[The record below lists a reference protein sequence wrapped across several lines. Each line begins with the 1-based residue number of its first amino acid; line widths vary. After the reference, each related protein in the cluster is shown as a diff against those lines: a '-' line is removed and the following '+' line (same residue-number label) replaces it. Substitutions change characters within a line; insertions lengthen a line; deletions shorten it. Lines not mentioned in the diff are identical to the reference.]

1 MPSLG
6 KADQLRKRATK
17 QTETVNNTNNGTTN
31 NAHHILGK
39 NKNIQRF
46 RNLEETRVI
55 TTTRSDE
62 TRADTQSL
70 KGSNV
75 ENPLH
80 QFTTYNSLFT
90 LSGVSEKE
98 LFDHSFMK
106 NPVHD
111 IIARSGGIGNPV
123 VSGYR
128 GEDEDAG
135 ENNPIFQD
143 KIKPFLKEKWQKDH
157 AESIRILEQGKDIF
171 FENVNI
177 LSTASPNPERG
188 MGSFT
193 RMEFELHEPFGVS
206 FVEKVRAATAINR
219 FQDYQDAP
227 LLLTIEWKGFDEHGR
242 DITPKFK
249 RETLVRKIPI
259 IISRVEFNVNAGGA
273 TYRIIAVPYT
283 DLAYDDRYKFPR
295 SAMPIESDDAF
306 TWCKSAIRI
315 LNNQMLQEIKEKK
328 RELKDVYEFIIS
340 SEVEHGAIKYKKD
353 VDGKASTVLSAGE
366 VKIYTYDETSDA
378 KMSVKISGQKTTG
391 TDGTS
396 LPKLFEDII
405 RNSFGYQNLIEDF
418 WATYVSSGG
427 GGDIETLTKNDNE
440 ELKKKMQNEAYM
452 NALFSNNQ
460 YVNWFKIKTSV
471 QTYTNENPDKYT
483 KMHRKKITF
492 YAQPY
497 KIHIGKLVTSGLSLP
512 GDFTDNV
519 VKHYNYIYTGEN
531 IDIQNLNIFY
541 KSAYYMRSLRGDT
554 ETEGAIKKAW
564 NWITNTPTKVFG
576 QDPAGALLGTRSYPS
591 IIKSR
596 SSVSSTEK
604 GNTRA
609 QEFYDYLTNPEADM
623 MKIELEILGD
633 PTYVAQDLYTP
644 IHAQNIVNDG
654 SGFNGNFNYQWH
666 CFNVDNNT
674 PAINLIYWL
683 PEDINESTGVLSG
696 VGDKVKRNMK
706 NLFFSGVYEVVRIDS
721 SFNQGEFKQTLTCV
735 RLQGQNGEGLP
746 AALTEGVTKSS
757 KKIDSNKEKDKDNV
771 NKKHKLDI
779 DWTNPS
785 EINQFDTTISNKR
798 FP

>member
-6 KADQLRKRATK
+6 KSDQLRKRATK

-219 FQDYQDAP
+219 YQDYQDAP
-227 LLLTIEWKGFDEHGR
+227 LLLTIEWKWMDEHGR

-440 ELKKKMQNEAYM
+440 ELKKKMQSRATLE
-452 NALFSNNQ
+452 
-460 YVNWFKIKTSV
+460 
-471 QTYTNENPDKYT
+471 
-483 KMHRKKITF
+483 
-492 YAQPY
+492 
-497 KIHIGKLVTSGLSLP
+497 LSFV
-512 GDFTDNV
+512 D
-519 VKHYNYIYTGEN
+519 
-531 IDIQNLNIFY
+531 
-541 KSAYYMRSLRGDT
+541 
-554 ETEGAIKKAW
+554 
-564 NWITNTPTKVFG
+564 
-576 QDPAGALLGTRSYPS
+576 
-591 IIKSR
+591 SR
-596 SSVSSTEK
+596 
-604 GNTRA
+604 
-609 QEFYDYLTNPEADM
+609 
-623 MKIELEILGD
+623 
-633 PTYVAQDLYTP
+633 
-644 IHAQNIVNDG
+644 
-654 SGFNGNFNYQWH
+654 
-666 CFNVDNNT
+666 
-674 PAINLIYWL
+674 LI
-683 PEDINESTGVLSG
+683 
-696 VGDKVKRNMK
+696 
-706 NLFFSGVYEVVRIDS
+706 
-721 SFNQGEFKQTLTCV
+721 
-735 RLQGQNGEGLP
+735 
-746 AALTEGVTKSS
+746 
-757 KKIDSNKEKDKDNV
+757 
-771 NKKHKLDI
+771 
-779 DWTNPS
+779 
-785 EINQFDTTISNKR
+785 
-798 FP
+798 